1 MDNKKII
8 DALNK
13 ILELELAGVVRYT
26 HYSLMVYGY
35 SRIPIISWLRDQAT
49 ESLDHAN
56 KAGEVITN
64 LGGHPSLA
72 IGPLLET
79 ENHDIGDI
87 LRESLDHEMSALN
100 SYKELLKLVEGH
112 SVMLEEYAREMIY
125 NEELHLGEVDK
136 MLQKI
141 SNAEDRLAALR
152 RHYGKKKAQ

>member
-8 DALNK
+8 AALNK
-13 ILELELAGVVRYT
+13 VLELELAGVVRYT

-35 SRIPIISWLRDQAT
+35 SRIPIISWLRGQAT

-56 KAGEVITN
+56 KAGEIITN
-64 LGGHPSLA
+64 LGGHPSLG

-79 ENHDIGDI
+79 ENHDIGHI
-87 LRESLDHEMSALN
+87 LRESLEHEMTALN
-100 SYKELLKLVEGH
+100 SYKDLLKLVEGH

-136 MLQKI
+136 MLRNPGDMEPFNK
-141 SNAEDRLAALR
+141 
-152 RHYGKKKAQ
+152 